1 VRRSKFLTTGRM
13 IRIFSQ
19 QCKEPQDGDRVVYI
33 DGAWDMFHSGHVETL
48 KAARELGAFL
58 IVGVHNDDLV
68 NAHRGLLVV
77 AAAAAAA
84 RAQLDASADA
94 ARAACR
100 HQLPDHEPQRARAVG
115 VGPPW
120 DITREMIA
128 ALKISVVATGT
139 TRDCSYGMDESKY
152 YQVPRAMGL
161 LRTVKSNATITVE
174 DIVERILS
182 QEAVYQLKLKKKT
195 KAENE
200 YYSDRFG
207 FDVTKPE
214 DQVSPSL
221 TPPLLKI

>member
-1 VRRSKFLTTGRM
+1 MPTEVCLWLLRPLPPRALSWMQALTLRAPPAGTNYPIM
-13 IRIFSQ
+13 NHN
-19 QCKEPQDGDRVVYI
+19 ERVLSVLGCRYVDDVLI
-33 DGAWDMFHSGHVETL
+33 DA
-48 KAARELGAFL
+48 
-58 IVGVHNDDLV
+58 
-68 NAHRGLLVV
+68 
-77 AAAAAAA
+77 
-84 RAQLDASADA
+84 
-94 ARAACR
+94 
-100 HQLPDHEPQRARAVG
+100 
-115 VGPPW
+115 PW